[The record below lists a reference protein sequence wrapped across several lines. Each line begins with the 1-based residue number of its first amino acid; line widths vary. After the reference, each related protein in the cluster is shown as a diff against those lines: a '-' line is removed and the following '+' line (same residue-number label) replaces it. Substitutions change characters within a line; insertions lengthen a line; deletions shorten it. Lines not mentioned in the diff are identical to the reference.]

1 MNNDTTHNTHTS
13 QQDTSTG
20 SDTLAYAIKRWSS
33 RFENAQSRRTK
44 DLNHSLTP
52 HELNSAHLEYLMSE
66 EGGPMALA
74 VWHILIQMATR
85 CPQRG
90 LLVNEGG
97 PLTDKDIAKACHLP
111 EQQISR
117 ALSLLMSESIGW
129 LDVVECPR
137 QVLITG
143 SMRSG
148 RKGRPSLPEV
158 LYVKGVEAGP
168 DFHIERTIS
177 VVEHTE
183 PGQESPQFK
192 SVEILP
198 YEFEVLLNPKKEEPV
213 LEHKKSSE
221 KKKSTKKN
229 ALEHHPEDMLMDIIK
244 HWNNK
249 GGNLE
254 TIDLLSFDVWYKL
267 MKYARKNPMMV
278 EIFLPGIDVVEHNSI
293 QQGRTYT
300 FEEVLRK
307 DKGKSA
313 A

>member
-1 MNNDTTHNTHTS
+1 MNNDTTQNTQTS
-13 QQDTSTG
+13 QQDFTTG
-20 SDTLAYAIKRWSS
+20 SGTLAYAIKRWSS

-90 LLVNEGG
+90 LLVNEDG

-143 SMRSG
+143 SIRSG

-158 LYVKGVEAGP
+158 LHVKGVEDGP
-168 DFHIERTIS
+168 DFHIERMIS

-183 PGQESPQFK
+183 FGQESPQFK
-192 SVEILP
+192 TVEILP
-198 YEFEVLLNPKKEEPV
+198 YEFEVLLNPKKEE
-213 LEHKKSSE
+213 S
-221 KKKSTKKN
+221 

-244 HWNNK
+244 YWNKK

-254 TIDLLSFDVWYKL
+254 TIDLLSVDSWYKL

-278 EIFLPGIDVVEHNSI
+278 EVFLRGIDVIEHNSI

-307 DKGKSA
+307 EKSSDNA
-313 A
+313 AA